1 MLVSVNDFYLGS
13 LNVCRNPIKMF
24 NLILYHCIFIIKKLM
39 IQALINDFVN
49 RQQDVNIMFPEDIK
63 N

>member
-24 NLILYHCIFIIKKLM
+24 NLILYQCIFILMKLI
-39 IQALINDFVN
+39 IQVLMNDFVN
-49 RQQDVNIMFPEDIK
+49 LQQDVNIIFPEDIK
-63 N
+63 I